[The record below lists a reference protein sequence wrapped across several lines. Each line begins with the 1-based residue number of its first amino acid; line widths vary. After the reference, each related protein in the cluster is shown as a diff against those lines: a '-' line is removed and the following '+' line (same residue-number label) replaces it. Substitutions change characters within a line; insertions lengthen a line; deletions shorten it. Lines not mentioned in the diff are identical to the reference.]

1 MTVVARPAATVAL
14 LRNGATGLEVLMM
27 VRPMAAEFAPRALV
41 FPGGR
46 IDDGDGDPAWAEV
59 VDIDDAGRALIAEDG
74 QDGQDDGQPT
84 PLAFRLG
91 AIREMFEET
100 AMLIGSNVPPE
111 PAWAGTARRRVHQ
124 GQETFISTVREAGLG
139 IRPADLV
146 YFARWV
152 TPESQ
157 PKRYDT
163 RFYAAAITDGQAPVA
178 APGEVESVTWIRPQE
193 ALANANNADAYV
205 MPPTRAA
212 LESMARFVDVRSA
225 LTGMYGTRDIR
236 PILPR
241 IVRVGGD
248 EKAGPDIQV
257 VLPGDP
263 GYEKAEAL

>member
-1 MTVVARPAATVAL
+1 
-14 LRNGATGLEVLMM
+14 MM

-46 IDDGDGDPAWAEV
+46 IDEGDADPGWEDV
-59 VDIDDAGRALIAEDG
+59 FDLDDAGREVITE
-74 QDGQDDGQPT
+74 DGQDDGEPH

-100 AMLIGSNVPPE
+100 AMLIGSQVPPDPE
-111 PAWAGTARRRVHQ
+111 WAETARRRVHN
-124 GQETFISTVREAGLG
+124 GEASFISMVRDTGLRL
-139 IRPADLV
+139 RPADLV
-146 YFARWV
+146 YFSRWV

-163 RFYAAAITDGQAPVA
+163 RFYAAAIPGGQTPSA
-178 APGEVESVTWIRPQE
+178 APGEVESVTWISPHE
-193 ALANANNADAYV
+193 ALANADNAEAYV

-212 LESMARFVDVRSA
+212 LNAMGRFPDVAAA
-225 LTGMYGTRDIR
+225 LPGIYATRNTR

-241 IVRVGGD
+241 ILRAGTSGGP
-248 EKAGPDIQV
+248 GIQV

-263 GYEKAEAL
+263 GYEEADAL